1 MAVPSRFP
9 GGRYRQL
16 AEYARSSVLLA
27 ATAYGKPAIDSVFT
41 NIDDLDGLA
50 AEAEDAAASD
60 SR

>member
-1 MAVPSRFP
+1 
-9 GGRYRQL
+9 
-16 AEYARSSVLLA
+16 LLA